1 MFWWCERG
9 IREMV
14 MKYPTPPPPLKK
26 KEEKIKKENSS
37 HSNTKSKDT

>member
-1 MFWWCERG
+1 
-9 IREMV
+9 MV
-14 MKYPTPPPPLKK
+14 WTWYKRDGNEIPYSPPPKK

>member
-14 MKYPTPPPPLKK
+14 MKYPTFPPPKK

-37 HSNTKSKDT
+37 HSNSKSKDT

>member
-1 MFWWCERG
+1 
-9 IREMV
+9 MV
-14 MKYPTPPPPLKK
+14 WTWYKRDGNEIPYSPPPLKK